1 MRHNGQTV
9 SSAVVVAV
17 FATLLFTVMVLAAS
31 EGFSIDWWTVDGG
44 GGTSQGG
51 DYAVSGTIGQPDAG
65 SPMSGGDYT
74 IVGGFWSGASAPPSS
89 NLVYLPL
96 VMR

>member
-1 MRHNGQTV
+1 MPRKLNIMSRASLLTLFIV
-9 SSAVVVAV
+9 SLVGFIA
-17 FATLLFTVMVLAAS
+17 LAAS
-31 EGFSIDWWTVDGG
+31 NDFSVPWWTVDGG

-51 DYAVSGTIGQPDAG
+51 DYVVSGSIGQPDAG
-65 SPMSGGDYT
+65 SPMSGGEFT
-74 IVGGFWSGASAPPSS
+74 LVGGFWVGALSSPDS